1 MIYSFG
7 NMYVC
12 KYCGKIITYDCC
24 IDDSKSKYP
33 SCDEVLDLECVHAE
47 VLTEIDWERADKD
60 KKHDITLKI
69 KCPACGNENSL
80 KANISTDPCKN
91 LNNNGYKYYFLA

>member
-1 MIYSFG
+1 MIYSSG
-7 NMYVC
+7 HIYIC
-12 KYCGKIITYDCC
+12 EHCRKIITYDCC

-69 KCPACGNENSL
+69 KCPACGHENFL
-80 KANISTDPCKN
+80 ETNISINPCKN
-91 LNNNGYKYYFLA
+91 LNNNGDKHYFLF